1 MATMEIIKSLV
12 KLFLMLI
19 PGFLLSKAH
28 IIDEHQSKGISAVI
42 VNITWPCL
50 IVISLQR
57 EFSMELCMNMGR
69 LVVVAVAA
77 VVIAYALAKFM
88 CRGMKIES
96 SKAYIIS
103 FMLMFGNTGFMGIP
117 VCTALYGAEGTF
129 YAALLDAIMDIFIF
143 TVGLVFIEKSTGAH
157 IGISIKHFLTP
168 GVFSIVIG
176 IGLFVA
182 RIMLPDLIAVPLQ
195 TVGSATTPLA
205 MFVVG
210 FQIGNIPFRQL
221 FGDKR
226 IYVMSAL
233 RLLAMPIIF
242 FAGVYLIFP
251 EINLF
256 AKVVIVEMAMPVAA
270 CTTIY
275 SEQYGGDVAFAT
287 KGVLLSTIISLITL
301 SVFAVLVEL
310 I

>member
-57 EFSMELCMNMGR
+57 EFSMELCLNMGR
-69 LVVVAVAA
+69 LVLVSVVAVI
-77 VVIAYALAKFM
+77 IAYILAKLM
-88 CRGMKIES
+88 CSGMKIES

-168 GVFSIVIG
+168 GVFSIIIG

-242 FAGVYLIFP
+242 FAGVYLLFP
-251 EINLF
+251 EMNLF

-301 SVFAVLVEL
+301 SAFAVLVEL